1 MPAIGLVRKQEDG
14 SYRGELRTL
23 TIQIPIEIRPN
34 LRKSSEGQP
43 DFRVYVGNNI
53 EIGSAK
59 RKIGKDSEAEYIAL
73 AIAAPEFGARTL
85 KVNLGRAA
93 GQDDPNV
100 FAIIWNP
107 ED

>member
-1 MPAIGLVRKQEDG
+1 VPSIGLVRKQIDG
-14 SYRGELRTL
+14 GFKGELKTL
-23 TIQIPIEIRPN
+23 TIQTRIEIRPN
-34 LRKSSEGQP
+34 LHKSNDRHP

-53 EIGSAK
+53 EIGSARIK
-59 RKIGKDSEAEYIAL
+59 ASRDGQSEYIAL
-73 AIAAPEFGARTL
+73 SIAAPEFGARML

-107 ED
+107 EE